1 MQHLRTRSLVSVCV
15 ATALLLG
22 ASAASAGGPSYAKV
36 TTSTSPSMLQHVGD
50 RTDYGWHNS
59 KRRYRHDKGN
69 VVVEA
74 PFTYV
79 ETGRHRH
86 TAVDAP
92 FTSVR
97 VGRRGVWVR
106 APFVDIYVPH

>member
-1 MQHLRTRSLVSVCV
+1 MQHLRTQSLVSVCI
-15 ATALLLG
+15 AAALSLG

-36 TTSTSPSMLQHVGD
+36 TISTPQSLVQHVGD
-50 RTDYGWHNS
+50 RTYYGSHNS
-59 KRRYRHDKGN
+59 KRRYRHNKGD

-79 ETGRHRH
+79 ETGRHHH

-106 APFVDIYVPH
+106 APFVDLYVPH